1 METFAR
7 TRTRKGRKELT
18 ANGIILLLLAV
29 PAVSIAAGAAG
40 GTATEAPAGFDDLT
54 NDMVSQSQF
63 DADREIFEE
72 REFAEDG
79 LGPVY
84 NAQACA
90 ECHENPVTG
99 GNSQV
104 TVLRA
109 GSWDGRNFTD
119 HAGGSLIQDRAIDPA
134 IQERVQPQANVRT
147 FRASLSI
154 LGDGFVEAIPDS
166 AFNEIRNRQPPTMKG
181 TIIQV
186 PVLEA
191 PGKRRIGRFGWK
203 NQHASLVSFSA
214 DAYLNEMGIT
224 SPLQPTENTANGQ
237 SVDAWDLVAD
247 PEEAPTA
254 TEPFGTDVEVFA
266 RFMRSTRVPAR
277 DLQLMATPEAQAGEQ
292 IFNQIG
298 CQHCHTASITT
309 APAGTIING
318 GTFTV
323 PAALG
328 GKVIHPYGD
337 FMLHDVGTGD
347 GIVQNGGPSTKN
359 MIRTPPLWGLR
370 TRTRLLHD
378 GTALTPHDAISRHDR
393 EARPIVQNYLRLP
406 REQRDALMTFLRSL

>member
-1 METFAR
+1 MESR
-7 TRTRKGRKELT
+7 RRMSSMGLV
-18 ANGIILLLLAV
+18 LLLLAA
-29 PAVSIAAGAAG
+29 PIAVATAAI
-40 GTATEAPAGFDDLT
+40 TATEAPTGFDDVT
-54 NDMVSQSQF
+54 NDMVSQAQF

-79 LGPVY
+79 LGPTY

-99 GNSQV
+99 GTSQV

-109 GSWDGRNFTD
+109 GRYDGRRYTD
-119 HAGGSLIQDRAIDPA
+119 HAGGSLIQDRALDA
-134 IQERVQPQANVRT
+134 SIQERAHPMDNVRT

-166 AFNEIRNRQPPTMKG
+166 AFADIQARQPVGMKG

-191 PGKRRIGRFGWK
+191 PGTKRIGRFGWK
-203 NQHASLVSFSA
+203 NQHASLLSFSA

-224 SPLQPTENTANGQ
+224 SPLQPTENTSNGN
-237 SVDAWDLVAD
+237 SVDAWDLVDD
-247 PEEAPTA
+247 PEEEPTA
-254 TEPFGTDVEVFA
+254 AEPVGPDVEAFA
-266 RFMRSTRVPAR
+266 RFMRATRAPAR
-277 DLQLMATPEAQAGEQ
+277 DDDRARSAQAQAGEQ
-292 IFNQIG
+292 VFNQLG
-298 CQHCHTASITT
+298 CQHCHTAAITT
-309 APAGTIING
+309 APAGTAING
-318 GTFTV
+318 GRFVV

-347 GIVQNGGPSTKN
+347 GIVQNGGERTRN
-359 MIRTPPLWGLR
+359 MIRTAPLWGLR
-370 TRTRLLHD
+370 TRSRLLHD
-378 GTALTPHDAISRHDR
+378 GTALTPNEAILRHDR
-393 EARPIVQNYLRLP
+393 EARMVAQAYQRLP
-406 REQRDALMTFLRSL
+406 RDQRDLLMAFLNSL

>member
-1 METFAR
+1 MSSR
-7 TRTRKGRKELT
+7 GLV
-18 ANGIILLLLAV
+18 LLLLAAPV
-29 PAVSIAAGAAG
+29 AAATAATVAITAV
-40 GTATEAPAGFDDLT
+40 EAPTGFDELT

-63 DADREIFEE
+63 DADREVFEE

-109 GSWDGRNFTD
+109 GRFDGRRYTD
-119 HAGGSLIQDRAIDPA
+119 HAGGSLIQDRALDPA
-134 IQERVQPQANVRT
+134 IQERAHPMDNVRT

-166 AFNEIRNRQPPTMKG
+166 AFADIQARQPAGMKG
-181 TIIQV
+181 TILQV

-191 PGKRRIGRFGWK
+191 PGTTRTGRFGWK
-203 NQHASLVSFSA
+203 DQHASLLSFSA

-224 SPLQPTENTANGQ
+224 SPLQPTENTANGA
-237 SVDAWDLVAD
+237 SVDAWDLVDD

-254 TEPFGTDVEVFA
+254 AEPFGPDVEIFA
-266 RFMRSTRVPAR
+266 RFMRSTRAPAR
-277 DLQLMATPEAQAGEQ
+277 DANLARTAEAQAGEQ
-292 IFNQIG
+292 VFNQLG
-298 CQHCHTASITT
+298 CQHCHTPSITT
-309 APAGTIING
+309 APAGTSING
-318 GTFTV
+318 GRFV
-323 PAALG
+323 IPAALG

-337 FMLHDVGTGD
+337 FLMHDVGTGD
-347 GIVQNGGPSTKN
+347 GIVQNGGELTRN
-359 MIRTPPLWGLR
+359 RIRTAPLWGLR
-370 TRTRLLHD
+370 TRSRLLHD
-378 GTALTPHDAISRHDR
+378 GTALTPNEAILRHDR
-393 EARPIVQNYLRLP
+393 EARMVAMAYSRLP
-406 REQRDALMTFLRSL
+406 RDQRDLLMAFLGSL